1 VKGEEQVKVR
11 ELMTKE
17 VITVAPN
24 TTVAEAVHVMRDN
37 KIRYLPIT
45 AQERVVGVVTDGD
58 ILFRAYLKKMDV
70 EREKIESVMTK
81 RVITIDPE
89 ADELEAVKLMGR
101 NKIRRLPVVKNGR
114 LVGILSVTDLESRIG

>member
-1 VKGEEQVKVR
+1 VKVK

-37 KIRYLPIT
+37 EIRYLPIT
-45 AQERVVGVVTDGD
+45 AQERLVGVVTDGD

-81 RVITIDPE
+81 RVITINPE
-89 ADELEAVKLMGR
+89 ADELEAIRLMGR
-101 NKIRRLPVVKNGR
+101 NKIRRLPVVKNDR